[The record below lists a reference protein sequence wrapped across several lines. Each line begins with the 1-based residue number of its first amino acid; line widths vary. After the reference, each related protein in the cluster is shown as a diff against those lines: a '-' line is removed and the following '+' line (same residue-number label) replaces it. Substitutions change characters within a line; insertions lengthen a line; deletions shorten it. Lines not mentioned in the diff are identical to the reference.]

1 MCLLNRP
8 AVFFR
13 RMSAFTKVES
23 AGTDLSGSW
32 TETAIM
38 RRDMAAYQEASNTL
52 AFFEIGG
59 SKGSFVTDVDGNTL
73 LDLCSM
79 ENQPLGH
86 NHSELLKVS
95 FLLTSLTSVHRLL
108 AISRGT
114 LASSTQA

>member
-1 MCLLNRP
+1 MLKTIGREINRKLCMLNRP

-13 RMSAFTKVES
+13 RRGAFASSEA
-23 AGTDLSGSW
+23 AGTDMSGSW
-32 TETAIM
+32 TETEIM

-95 FLLTSLTSVHRLL
+95 FL
-108 AISRGT
+108 
-114 LASSTQA
+114 

>member
-1 MCLLNRP
+1 MCVLNRP

-13 RMSAFTKVES
+13 RMSAFTNVES
-23 AGTDLSGSW
+23 AATDLSGSW

-59 SKGSFVTDVDGNTL
+59 SKGNFVTDVDGNTL

-95 FLLTSLTSVHRLL
+95 FVL
-108 AISRGT
+108 
-114 LASSTQA
+114 